1 MNWTDATFIRATSI
15 FDVPAHDKTTGKS
28 NCIMI
33 TVGKGRL
40 KGGDRMLHGSGCREA
55 NRGPGYFYLCI
66 FVLTCIDPK
75 AYFDNS
81 NKFNEFISAF
91 HCERIVVV
99 YTSSITLIK
108 LDFWITRC

>member
-1 MNWTDATFIRATSI
+1 M
-15 FDVPAHDKTTGKS
+15 H
-28 NCIMI
+28 
-33 TVGKGRL
+33 
-40 KGGDRMLHGSGCREA
+40 
-55 NRGPGYFYLCI
+55 GPGCQKANGGLGYFKSCI

-108 LDFWITRC
+108 LELWITRC